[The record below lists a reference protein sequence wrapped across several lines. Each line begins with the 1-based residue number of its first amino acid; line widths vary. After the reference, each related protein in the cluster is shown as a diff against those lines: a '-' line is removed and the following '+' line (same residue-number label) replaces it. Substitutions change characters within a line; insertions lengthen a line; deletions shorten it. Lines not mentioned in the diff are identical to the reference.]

1 MPDYSSKLEAWLSP
15 NLVGQLTF
23 ANHSFA
29 LLFPS
34 VVQAFLLL
42 LDLRSANKPFP
53 VESST

>member
-34 VVQAFLLL
+34 VVPAFLLL